1 MRKKAMRRILALALA
16 ALLGLSGC
24 GAAPDKSAAPSH
36 GAPAPEAGNEPTR
49 DASAPEA
56 ASHLTFR
63 TEDKLQ
69 QHFEKHGQETGCATA
84 EEYLAAANAVVANP
98 AALHKLQAEDGDDLY
113 FLESTGEFVVVS
125 PRRLPPHLLPNR
137 PRLLREAVTC
147 GTSNAAKCL
156 QEPQRPNSL
165 LPAQLS
171 ISK

>member
-24 GAAPDKSAAPSH
+24 GA
-36 GAPAPEAGNEPTR
+36 
-49 DASAPEA
+49 APEA

-125 PRRLPPHLLPNR
+125 PAGY
-137 PRLLREAVTC
+137 LRTYYLTDRDYFER
-147 GTSNAAKCL
+147 
-156 QEPQRPNSL
+156 Q
-165 LPAQLS
+165 
-171 ISK
+171 

>member
-1 MRKKAMRRILALALA
+1 MPGAAMRRIAIRKALALALA
-16 ALLGLSGC
+16 ALLCLPGC
-24 GAAPDKSAAPSH
+24 ALAPGEPNDS
-36 GAPAPEAGNEPTR
+36 PAYDSPAT
-49 DASAPEA
+49 EA

-125 PRRLPPHLLPNR
+125 PAGY
-137 PRLLREAVTC
+137 LRTYYL
-147 GTSNAAKCL
+147 TDRDYFDR
-156 QEPQRPNSL
+156 Q
-165 LPAQLS
+165 
-171 ISK
+171 